1 MQHTDSESERR
12 RSVVSTQFFSAQFFS
27 SLDHNLQLN
36 LKTPANIQIK
46 VVWMA

>member
-12 RSVVSTQFFSAQFFS
+12 HSVVNAQFFS

-36 LKTPANIQIK
+36 LKTPANIQMK

>member
-12 RSVVSTQFFSAQFFS
+12 RSVVSAQFFS

-36 LKTPANIQIK
+36 LKTPPNIQIK